1 MKMSN
6 VVDKQVW
13 STSSVYS
20 TWKDSLC
27 SKCLLVQSRI
37 IYAAAKVKL
46 HPPLWSHHYPPAHKK
61 WISFVTW
68 KNYRRV
74 KAATESILNLKA
86 SQNKNCKVRVTMA
99 HWDQT
104 TTARFQVQCLVP
116 VCRSPGKQKLSA
128 AVALAF
134 WFLDIEWNA
143 VRQLWI
149 KRSKRS
155 KIYLPS
161 LERRVTLCFN
171 PKASFESSISSLSPE
186 AFITSRTTTNPNT
199 LARLFQCCHLYPAS
213 CQNLQLFSS
222 WQPLL
227 GSC

>member
-1 MKMSN
+1 MWLTSRSDLPALFTVLERILFAAN
-6 VVDKQVW
+6 VYWCKAELYMQQLR
-13 STSSVYS
+13 SSS
-20 TWKDSLC
+20 
-27 SKCLLVQSRI
+27 I
-37 IYAAAKVKL
+37 L
-46 HPPLWSHHYPPAHKK
+46 HCDLITIRWHIKK

-86 SQNKNCKVRVTMA
+86 SQNRNCKVRVTMA

-143 VRQLWI
+143 LRQLWI

-161 LERRVTLCFN
+161 LERHVTFCFN
-171 PKASFESSISSLSPE
+171 PKASFESSISSLPPE